1 MQYIYKRKKK
11 AVINCVFP
19 LIISINMIKIKFI
32 HLIHVYV
39 TGYGPNKYIHNKWI
53 GNPSHITFIHFF
65 HFFSMFM

>member
-39 TGYGPNKYIHNKWI
+39 TGYGPNKYIHNK
-53 GNPSHITFIHFF
+53 
-65 HFFSMFM
+65 